1 MKKAL
6 VILMAA
12 SALLLTA
19 CGGSHNTGNSS
30 VGGVYYTKTEL
41 ANDFVDSVNRY
52 MADYDLELMKSHV
65 LYTEGKYIV
74 VYDWETDT
82 YDAYD
87 LSWYNPG
94 ENISDYLY
102 DNDQYFFYG
111 LIYIGDNVYE
121 DPLTGIL
128 FNRNSLSLNAF
139 LKESRKSDA
148 YKTKVTKSIKAQFGL
163 SQATSKDLAQAYIDL
178 TSMPK
183 SQISATYV
191 DSIAKQAFGF
201 SISEVESE
209 VLSGN
214 FGAIDQALATASVKT
229 GVSADALQSKLKT
242 MFNLDLSALK

>member
-1 MKKAL
+1 MKKVL
-6 VILMAA
+6 VSLFAA

-30 VGGVYYTKTEL
+30 VGGVYYTKSEL

-52 MADYDLELMKSHV
+52 MAGYDLDLMKSHV

-94 ENISDYLY
+94 ENIADYLY
-102 DNDQYFFYG
+102 DYDQYFFYG
-111 LIYIGDNVYE
+111 LVYIGDNIYE
-121 DPLTGIL
+121 DPYTGIL
-128 FNRNSLSLNAF
+128 FNRDSLSLNDF

-148 YKTKVTKSIKAQFGL
+148 YKAKVTKSIKAQFGL
-163 SQATSKDLAQAYIDL
+163 SQTTSEDLAQAYIDL

-183 SQISATYV
+183 SQVSATYV

-201 SISEVESE
+201 SLTEVENE
-209 VLSGN
+209 VLAGN
-214 FGAIDQALATASVKT
+214 LGAIDEALATASVKT
-229 GVSADALQSKLKT
+229 GVSADAIQSKLKE
-242 MFNLDLSALK
+242 MFNLDLGALK